1 MYSLTNE
8 PDRMWID
15 DMSGQTTPVA
25 YTGSK
30 FVALSALT
38 PQPLVGHAEG
48 VVAGVTCLGDRN
60 PHNYVGT
67 AAGLTQ
73 GVDEQLLL
81 QDFTDEDQLMALSQE
96 AMTEADKDWQ
106 GIFQNF
112 PREGR
117 PPDDEKVRAQ
127 VLGILEHEEF
137 KKQDLGHIP
146 LPKARAMMEKARN
159 RLQVLLSR
167 ELYPIVFGY
176 LRAVIF
182 ACTNW

>member
-1 MYSLTNE
+1 MSSLTTE

-30 FVALSALT
+30 FVALPAST
-38 PQPLVGHAEG
+38 PQLLIGHAEG
-48 VVAGVTCLGDRN
+48 VVAGATCFGDKN

-73 GVDEQLLL
+73 GVDEELLL
-81 QDFTDEDQLMALSQE
+81 RDFADQDQLMALSQE
-96 AMTEADKDWQ
+96 AMTVADKDWQ
-106 GIFQNF
+106 GVFQNF

-117 PPDDEKVRAQ
+117 PPDDEKVEAQ

-137 KKQDLGHIP
+137 KKQDPGHIP
-146 LPKARAMMEKARN
+146 LPVLGPKARAMMEKARN

-167 ELYPIVFGY
+167 ELHPCT
-176 LRAVIF
+176 LREPAV
-182 ACTNW
+182 